1 MTEQGGGVGNRN
13 QSKQAWM
20 AFSAICL
27 MSVMWTGIQWNC
39 MNLYAA
45 PVVEEM
51 GITRTQ
57 FMLVLTIPSFISAAV
72 SLTCFGTIEQRW
84 GLRRMLLVGGVLNT
98 LAFVCWTFMHSS
110 LMLYVGGTL
119 YGMGASVTAFN
130 SINAGV
136 NRWFKQKMGSL
147 VGVANTLG
155 NLAGIGF
162 ALVIAAL
169 IAWVGWRYSFAICV
183 VLSAISTVVCVVLYK
198 GNPEDV
204 GVPAMYADA
213 AAGAA
218 EGMAAGSAKASDD
231 AACEMAPSGVP
242 FRRALRSP
250 RLWIMMLCYFL
261 LAFTTYGL
269 MSTLPLFMVDQG
281 FAQMQGQA
289 VSISLLSSAVMLV
302 PLGALCDRLGTKWGI
317 ALCCLLMMVAAF
329 MLRISSLPLLV
340 MLILAAIVGAAYSA
354 CAITVG
360 VGVKQAFGDVDFS
373 KKLGLCSGCLYVGL
387 AAGPA
392 LTNLA
397 YDTTGTYGMILAGF
411 VALGLLDAVLY
422 FAAVHGLKGLAS

>member
-1 MTEQGGGVGNRN
+1 MESQN
-13 QSKQAWM
+13 QSKYAWM

-45 PVVEEM
+45 PVVDEM
-51 GITRTQ
+51 GITRTS

-72 SLTCFGTIEQRW
+72 SLTCFGIIEQRW

-98 LAFVCWTFMHSS
+98 LAFLCWTFMTSPA
-110 LMLYVGGTL
+110 MLYLGGTL
-119 YGMGASVTAFN
+119 YGAGASITAFN

-155 NLAGIGF
+155 SLAGIAF

-183 VLSAISTVVCVVLYK
+183 VLSAMSTVVCVVLYK

-204 GVPAMYADA
+204 GVPAMYADFPDA
-213 AAGAA
+213 QIAP
-218 EGMAAGSAKASDD
+218 SDG
-231 AACEMAPSGVP
+231 EPTLSGVP
-242 FRRALRSP
+242 FRQALRSP
-250 RLWIMMLCYFL
+250 RLWVMMLCYFL

-281 FAQMQGQA
+281 FSQMQGQA
-289 VSISLLSSAVMLV
+289 VSVSLLASAIMLV
-302 PLGALCDRLGTKWGI
+302 PLGALCDKAGAKWGI
-317 ALCCLLMMVAAF
+317 ALCCVLMAIAAF
-329 MLRISSLPLLV
+329 ALRISSLPLMV
-340 MLILAAIVGAAYSA
+340 MLVLSAIVGAAYSA

-360 VGVKQAFGDVDFS
+360 VGVKQAFGEVDFG

-387 AAGPA
+387 AAGPS

-397 YDTTGTYGMILAGF
+397 YDTTGTYSAVLAAF
-411 VALGLLDAVLY
+411 VVLGLINAALY
-422 FAAVHGLKGLAS
+422 FASFGVLKRTAE